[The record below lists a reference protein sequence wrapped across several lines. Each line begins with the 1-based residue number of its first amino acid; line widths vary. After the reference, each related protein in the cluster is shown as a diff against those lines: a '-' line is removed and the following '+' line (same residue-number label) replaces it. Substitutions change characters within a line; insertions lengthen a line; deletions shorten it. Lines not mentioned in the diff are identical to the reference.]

1 MMQAVNIQIKNE
13 KMKKICKIYKL
24 WISKT
29 GKERFIEVYKR
40 SSHRINNI

>member
-13 KMKKICKIYKL
+13 KIKKICIIYKL

-29 GKERFIEVYKR
+29 DKGRFVEVYKR